1 MTTRNYHA
9 DLQIEIDRIKDML
22 TDSDYHRG
30 TAFFQ
35 YAMEY
40 RNKLKRLRKDI
51 AEDIDNGV
59 EYFTD

>member
-1 MTTRNYHA
+1 MNIIQYRE
-9 DLQIEIDRIKDML
+9 DLQEEIDRIKNMINE
-22 TDSDYHRG
+22 SDYHRG
-30 TAFFQ
+30 TAFCQ
-35 YAMEY
+35 IVVEY